1 MIYLFKKSAI
11 LFAIIL
17 LSASAFAQ
25 CYLNSGI
32 KVPVVPDEEITIYF
46 DRPLRTW
53 DGFGVN
59 YVEAAQ
65 TRDYS
70 KFQQD
75 YSGFSFATQ
84 ETREKILDLIFN
96 EDGLKPALTKLFLD
110 PFHEGM
116 TKAGNDN
123 DDPFDLDLEKYD
135 HETSTQWMRYFNR
148 EGLIRVKKWGGNL
161 TGIATLYGPTPWQT
175 KQKFVLGRT
184 IDPNEKYEVAEY
196 MVSWAK
202 YLREKENLD
211 IRYISFHNEGDAY
224 YRWPRDGSNPGED
237 HRDYNSY
244 WSPEQVVDFLKIT
257 KEVLDTNKMS
267 EVDLAPGETQSW
279 YRFDKWGYATA
290 IVHDEKALENLALL
304 TSHSFAFL
312 DEPNS
317 VYYGDYR
324 SVGQDLIRAKKP
336 EMKAWV
342 TSRPWTTDQ
351 QFIENIRRDIYECKV
366 NGLIP
371 WALISGAKQWL
382 ESNGEYRDGSMRCAF
397 NINEDGS
404 FEILKG
410 YYFFKQVSRAGQPGM
425 KVAQVVNLDP
435 ALGVI
440 AFASGNSKN
449 PDAFVVIN
457 NSEKEKKLHITISDS
472 DSESFEV
479 YRTSPLENYKPLK
492 NINMENHKLIYNCPA
507 GSVTTFFGIWSF

>member
-1 MIYLFKKSAI
+1 MKILSFTFLFSV
-11 LFAIIL
+11 LFL
-17 LSASAFAQ
+17 GQMVFAQ
-25 CYLNSGI
+25 RYLNSGI
-32 KVPVVPDEEITIYF
+32 KVPVKADSEIKIYF
-46 DRPLRTW
+46 NRPLHDW

-59 YVEAAQ
+59 YVETAQ

-70 KFQQD
+70 LFQQD
-75 YSGFSFATQ
+75 YSGFSFATP

-123 DDPFDLDLEKYD
+123 DDPFDIDLAKYD
-135 HETSTQWMRYFNR
+135 HETTTKWMRYFNR
-148 EGLIRVKKWGGNL
+148 EGLKRVKNWGGHL
-161 TGIATLYGPTPWQT
+161 TCIVTLYGPAPWQT
-175 KQKFVLGRT
+175 EQKFVLGRT
-184 IDPNEKYEVAEY
+184 IVSNEKYEVAEY

-244 WSPEQVVDFLKIT
+244 WTPGQVVDFLKIT
-257 KEVLDTNKMS
+257 QEVLDANNME
-267 EVDLAPGETQSW
+267 EVVLSSGETQSW

-290 IVHDEKALENLALL
+290 IVHDEEALENLELM

-324 SVGQDLIRAKKP
+324 SVGQDLIRAQKP
-336 EMKAWV
+336 ETKAWV

-371 WALISGAKQWL
+371 WALISGARQWL

-397 NINEDGS
+397 TIYEDGS

-410 YYFFKQVSRAGQPGM
+410 YYYFKQVSRAGQPGM
-425 KVAQVVNLDP
+425 KVVQVVNLDP

-440 AFASGNSKN
+440 AFSSANSKN

-457 NSEKEKKLHITISDS
+457 NSDKVKEVSINLKGTTYN
-472 DSESFEV
+472 EFETF
-479 YRTSPLENYKPLK
+479 RTSDDEDYKTAGIFK
-492 NINMENHKLIYNCPA
+492 ANNDAGIKYDCPA
-507 GSVTTFFGIWSF
+507 NSVTTFFGK